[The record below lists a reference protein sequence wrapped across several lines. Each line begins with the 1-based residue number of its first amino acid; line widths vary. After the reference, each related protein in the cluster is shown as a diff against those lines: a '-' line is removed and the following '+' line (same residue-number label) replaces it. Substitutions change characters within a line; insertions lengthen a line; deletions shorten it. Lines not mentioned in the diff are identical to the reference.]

1 MMVCS
6 PGSSLPG
13 GGLPCELDCAGE
25 RRDGCPGTRSVLADL
40 VRGLGGSGVTYVHSR
55 PKRRQMLHSGVF
67 SSHLLATLD
76 DQSVREGSRS
86 RRGEGEEGSWGRGVS
101 EHTSLVVL
109 YKSGSHFG
117 ISCGQPWGRGCWFD
131 GLLSTEALSVTFFG
145 QP

>member
-1 MMVCS
+1 M
-6 PGSSLPG
+6 
-13 GGLPCELDCAGE
+13 
-25 RRDGCPGTRSVLADL
+25 
-40 VRGLGGSGVTYVHSR
+40 TYVHSR

-76 DQSVREGSRS
+76 DQSVRERS
-86 RRGEGEEGSWGRGVS
+86 QEVKWGEGEEGNWGRGGGVS
-101 EHTSLVVL
+101 GHTSLVVL
-109 YKSGSHFG
+109 CKSGSHFG